1 MFEIREE
8 YRDYVWLG
16 TLCGKFVQK
25 KLGDLSQEELK
36 EMYNY
41 KVQHKFYK
49 PKANK
54 VEAVKVDTK
63 KDEA

>member
-1 MFEIREE
+1 MAWNF
-8 YRDYVWLG
+8 VW
-16 TLCGKFVQK
+16 KFVQK

-41 KVQHKFYK
+41 PVQHKFYK

-54 VEAVKVDTK
+54 AEAKAEAK
-63 KDEA
+63 KEEA